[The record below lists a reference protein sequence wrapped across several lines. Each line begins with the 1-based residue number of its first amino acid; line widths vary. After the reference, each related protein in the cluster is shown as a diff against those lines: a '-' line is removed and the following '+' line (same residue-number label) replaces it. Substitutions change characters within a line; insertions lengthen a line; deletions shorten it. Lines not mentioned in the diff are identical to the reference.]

1 MATPKQKP
9 VHYAIIL
16 FPGFQALDAFGPLD
30 TLNILAGQTHLTLSI
45 IANTLDPVS
54 TKHNRYPIQSPFAE
68 SIVPT
73 HTFASPPENIDVL
86 IVPGGFGTREK
97 MIMDPVVEFVK
108 SVEKK
113 CMYILS
119 VCTGSV
125 ILAWSGVLDGRAATT
140 NKRSW
145 VWATSQGPNVH
156 WIAKARYVIDGHIW
170 TSSGVTAGMDLILA
184 FVEKVYGRELAE
196 QIANMVEYTRV
207 RDAGDDPFAEVWG
220 VSDVLPVKAKL

>member
-1 MATPKQKP
+1 
-9 VHYAIIL
+9 
-16 FPGFQALDAFGPLD
+16 
-30 TLNILAGQTHLTLSI
+30 
-45 IANTLDPVS
+45 
-54 TKHNRYPIQSPFAE
+54 
-68 SIVPT
+68 
-73 HTFASPPENIDVL
+73 
-86 IVPGGFGTREK
+86 

-145 VWATSQGPNVH
+145 VWVSISTPTSVSNNLILQKATSQGPNVH